1 MIELTEKEYRI
12 SDFILDALKKMLYFL
27 AFNGTGFVAYAFTV
41 GHIVKDEE
49 VEIASKNMNLCVYS
63 AFMIFAFILVMC
75 IMAGKDI
82 GRKTKLIEASRDDA
96 FDSKAYYIEKVVKR
110 EILPL
115 FVGGVVLLIPYA
127 IFYAKFGFGYHYSIF
142 IDRLFATNL
151 LFMIPLGAFLGIL
164 IENLL
169 ISGVYAAYT
178 WRWQKN
184 IIADRMWLKDAP
196 KQENVQ
202 LNRPKDNY
210 KNY

>member
-1 MIELTEKEYRI
+1 MNQQEYRI

-27 AFNGTGFVAYAFTV
+27 AFNGIGFVAYAFSV
-41 GHIVKDEE
+41 GHIVKDKE
-49 VEIASKNMNLCVYS
+49 VEIAAKNMNLCVYS
-63 AFMIFAFILVMC
+63 AIMLFVFISIICL
-75 IMAGKDI
+75 MAGKDI
-82 GRKTKLIEASRDDA
+82 ARKTKLIEASRDDA
-96 FDSKAYYIEKVVKR
+96 FDSKAYYIENVLKR

-115 FVGGVVLLIPYA
+115 FAGGVVLLLPYA
-127 IFYAKFGFGYHYSIF
+127 VFYAKFGFGYQYSIF
-142 IDRLFATNL
+142 IDRIFAANL

-164 IENLL
+164 LENLL
-169 ISGVYAAYT
+169 ISGVYAVYT

-184 IIADRMWLKDAP
+184 IIEDRLWLKDAP